1 MSNYTNIKI
10 WKYKIVINK
19 KYLKVIS
26 LLTLVLISLAI
37 LSLGMGQMKIW
48 PQDVI
53 KALFGYGEYMHDL
66 TVNDFRMPRILLS
79 ILAGAG
85 LAMSG
90 AILQGII
97 RNPLASP
104 DIIGITAGAALS
116 TVGFLVAF
124 SDRSQA
130 LTVSIHWLPF
140 ASLVGAVLMGIFVYI
155 LATTKNGV
163 QPIKLVLIGVGL
175 SAAVEA
181 VTTMLMTFGPI
192 HTAARANI
200 WLTGSVN
207 GTNWPEI
214 ATVTP
219 WILGLTILLFFFIS
233 QLNMQSLGD
242 DLATNAGA
250 TVQKDRL
257 ILLVLATALAGGSV
271 AFAGGIGFVGLMAP
285 HIAKRLV
292 GSVFGALIPVSALI
306 GAIIVVIADLI
317 ARTAFAPQDLPA
329 GVFTSL
335 IGAPYFIYLLF
346 KTRK

>member
-1 MSNYTNIKI
+1 MNKYWNLKI
-10 WKYKIVINK
+10 GKTRFLVNK
-19 KYLKVIS
+19 KSFTVITTLSLVLLSAMIIS
-26 LLTLVLISLAI
+26 LGI
-37 LSLGMGQMKIW
+37 GQMFIW
-48 PQDVI
+48 PIDVV
-53 KALFGYGEYMHDL
+53 KAIFGNGEDMHDL
-66 TVNDFRMPRILLS
+66 VVNDFRMPRILLS
-79 ILAGAG
+79 VLAGAG

-116 TVGFLVAF
+116 TVGFLVIF
-124 SDRSQA
+124 SDRSNA
-130 LTVSIHWLPF
+130 LSVSIQWLPL
-140 ASLVGAVLMGIFVYI
+140 ASLVGAILMGFFVYL
-155 LATTKNGV
+155 LATTRNGV
-163 QPIKLVLIGVGL
+163 QPVKLVLIGVGL

-181 VTTMLMTFGPI
+181 VTTMIMTFGPI

-207 GTNWPEI
+207 G
-214 ATVTP
+214 ATWEQVWTILP
-219 WILGLTILLFFFIS
+219 WIVGLGIILMFYS
-233 QLNMQSLGD
+233 TQLNMQVLGD

-250 TVQKDRL
+250 RVQRDRL
-257 ILLVLATALAGGSV
+257 VLLVIATALAGGSV

-285 HIAKRLV
+285 HIARRLV
-292 GSVFGALIPVSALI
+292 GSVFSALIPVSTLI
-306 GAIIVVIADLI
+306 GGMIVLIADLI
-317 ARTAFAPQDLPA
+317 ARTAFAPLEIPA